1 MTYLAIK
8 LIIFAV
14 AAIGV
19 GVRQWQHARHRAVI
33 RAKMLAAPK
42 AFEDNALITLTGT
55 AKLVGEPLIAP
66 LSGTPCIA
74 FRATGRTFKSSHSRR
89 KIAEIDQEVSEIKMT
104 SFVLVTKD
112 DEILVDGDVCELPI
126 RGAPVIPRKLDRERD
141 FMVRGALV
149 GLPKDAGFDEVVIPD
164 GAKIMVH
171 GVARKELAEAGGETH
186 FREAPTRIRMTS
198 DGAHLIT
205 IDFA

>member
-1 MTYLAIK
+1 VHRVSRDGPHVQELA
-8 LIIFAV
+8 
-14 AAIGV
+14 
-19 GVRQWQHARHRAVI
+19 
-33 RAKMLAAPK
+33 LA
-42 AFEDNALITLTGT
+42 
-55 AKLVGEPLIAP
+55 
-66 LSGTPCIA
+66 SQ
-74 FRATGRTFKSSHSRR
+74 
-89 KIAEIDQEVSEIKMT
+89 IAEIDQEVSEIKMT